1 MRQLFCT
8 IIFLCATFWLN
19 ISVHAR
25 DIYLGMS
32 GAFTGPTR
40 SLGIELYRGSKAYFD
55 FINDQGGVNGNK
67 IYIKGYDDGYNPN
80 PALINT
86 INLVEKDKVFL
97 LFDYVGTPT
106 TTRILP
112 LLQKYSSKHI
122 YLFCPFTGANPMR
135 QPPYN
140 KFVYNLRASYDQ
152 EVTALVDNFVAL
164 GIKKFG
170 VFYQIDAYGRGGW
183 QGIRKAL
190 HKYGL
195 EVEAE
200 ATYSRGAKFTDS
212 FVEQVNSFLEKDVD
226 AVICISAYAA
236 AAGFIRD
243 ARDLGLDVPIA
254 NISFVDAES
263 QSELLFELEQKTGK
277 NYTQKLVN
285 SQVVPFYTK
294 KNLPALK
301 EYKMCMEKYRPTIPK
316 EFDDGSY
323 NCKKFGAVSFEGF
336 LNAKLVVKLL
346 EALGSEPVRAEI
358 PEAMCRLNMID
369 LGIDSIVFYTYYFQQ
384 PIDKVYFITFQ
395 NGQIKPLK
403 SFKELLK

>member
-1 MRQLFCT
+1 MRQFFCT
-8 IIFLCATFWLN
+8 IFFLCATFWLN

-55 FINDQGGVNGNK
+55 FINDLGGINGNK
-67 IYIKGYDDGYNPN
+67 IYIKTYDDGYNPD
-80 PALINT
+80 PTLINT

-140 KFVYNLRASYDQ
+140 KFVYNLRASYNQ

-164 GIKKFG
+164 GIKKIG

-200 ATYSRGAKFTDS
+200 ATYLRGAKFTDS
-212 FVEQVNSFLEKDVD
+212 FVEQVNIFLEKGVE

-263 QSELLFELEQKTGK
+263 QSELLFDLEQKTISL
-277 NYTQKLVN
+277 Q
-285 SQVVPFYTK
+285 
-294 KNLPALK
+294 NLP
-301 EYKMCMEKYRPTIPK
+301 M
-316 EFDDGSY
+316 
-323 NCKKFGAVSFEGF
+323 
-336 LNAKLVVKLL
+336 
-346 EALGSEPVRAEI
+346 
-358 PEAMCRLNMID
+358 
-369 LGIDSIVFYTYYFQQ
+369 
-384 PIDKVYFITFQ
+384 
-395 NGQIKPLK
+395 
-403 SFKELLK
+403 